1 MNIMFIKKT
10 MKNIYAC
17 AAPGL
22 LMLSLASA
30 PLVLDKAFSQ
40 AGVDVN
46 LSTHASA
53 QAAAQR
59 KPRRLPGISQKTNE
73 QLNKIAELISP
84 TVEEGKQAK
93 KPNLNAAQR
102 QLVALEKR
110 CTKTD
115 KAGKM
120 ECNGNELGNI
130 YRFFGV
136 LYFEKDDLANTAK
149 YFEKL
154 VAQAPNIPYVL
165 EETMLLQLAKIYGS
179 LEDYKKALRY
189 LDKYMKVVP
198 VVPADAFYTKS
209 TICYQ
214 NDDIKCALKSIN
226 TAVKMVESG
235 GNVAKEPWY
244 NLQRGIYNQNEDYK
258 NSLSANLKL
267 MKHYPKASYW
277 NDIGTFYAL
286 LEKTEKTMH
295 VYNASLAAGILDTEN
310 QYLQLAQLFY
320 QEDAP
325 YDAAKVLEK
334 GIKAKVVKA
343 TERNL
348 EKLGRY
354 FFGAKEYKD
363 AIKYLSQAAAKSDT
377 GDIYSDVAGI
387 YVQIEDLQNAIS
399 AAQKAFKKGKLKSP
413 GRLHYQVGSAYFELK
428 QYDKAIAA
436 FEKSAKD
443 KSTKKIAEQ
452 WRDYAIKQKDR
463 YERLEKFINS

>member
-1 MNIMFIKKT
+1 MFIKKT

-22 LMLSLASA
+22 LMLSLSSA
-30 PLVLDKAFSQ
+30 PLVLDKALSQ
-40 AGVDVN
+40 AGAEI
-46 LSTHASA
+46 SFATHASA
-53 QAAAQR
+53 QANQR
-59 KPRRLPGISQKTNE
+59 KPRRLPGISQKINE

-84 TVEEGKQAK
+84 TVEEGKPAK
-93 KPNLNAAQR
+93 KPNLNAAQK
-102 QLVALEKR
+102 QLAALERR
-110 CTKTD
+110 CLKTD
-115 KAGKM
+115 KAGKKA
-120 ECNGNELGNI
+120 CNGNELGNI
-130 YRFFGV
+130 YRFYGV

-154 VAQAPNIPYVL
+154 VAQAPNIPYAL
-165 EETMLLQLAKIYGS
+165 EETMLLQLAKIYGG
-179 LEDYKKALRY
+179 LENYTKALRY

-198 VVPADAFYTKS
+198 VIPADAFYTKS

-214 NDDIKCALKSIN
+214 NDDIKCSLKSIN
-226 TAVKMVESG
+226 TAIKMVEG
-235 GNVAKEPWY
+235 EGKIAKEPWY

-258 NSLSANLKL
+258 NSLAANLKL

-286 LEKTEKTMH
+286 LEQTSKTMH
-295 VYNASLAAGILDTEN
+295 VYDASLAAGVLDTEN

-325 YDAAKVLEK
+325 YNAAKVLEK
-334 GIKAKVVKA
+334 GIKAKVVKP
-343 TERNL
+343 TEKNL

-354 FFGAKEYKD
+354 FFGAKEYRN
-363 AIKYLSQAAAKSDT
+363 AIKYLTQAAAKADT

-387 YVQIEDLQNAIS
+387 YVQVEDLQNAIKTG
-399 AAQKAFKKGKLKSP
+399 QKALKKGKLKSP
-413 GRLHYQVGSAYFELK
+413 GRLHYQMGSAYFDLK
-428 QYDKAIAA
+428 QYDKAIVA

-443 KSTKKIAEQ
+443 KATKKIAEQ
-452 WRDYAIKQKDR
+452 WRDYAIKQKER